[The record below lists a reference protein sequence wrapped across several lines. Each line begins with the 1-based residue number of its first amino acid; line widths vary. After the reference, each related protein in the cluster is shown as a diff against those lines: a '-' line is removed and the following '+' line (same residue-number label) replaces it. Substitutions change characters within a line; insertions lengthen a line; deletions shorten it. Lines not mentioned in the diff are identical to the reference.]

1 MDLHRGLP
9 WTIFRLMIKLNISMI
24 VLLRKGH
31 FCRFGEYSQRN
42 LIKLYKGNLKKIS
55 QFFEGNFDQNKKEK
69 RIFWFLKVEALTF

>member
-1 MDLHRGLP
+1 MV
-9 WTIFRLMIKLNISMI
+9 KLNISMI

-55 QFFEGNFDQNKKEK
+55 QFFEGNFDQNKEEK